1 MHFTPRIFNILT
13 IQQPFIKGV
22 TSLLASLPSYIS
34 ILNDPFKG
42 SMYKCSVMIFHYK
55 MFYQKTFL

>member
-1 MHFTPRIFNILT
+1 MYFTPRVFNLLT

-34 ILNDPFKG
+34 ILNNPLNGF
-42 SMYKCSVMIFHYK
+42 MYKCSAKLYISKYS
-55 MFYQKTFL
+55 